1 MSWLGLLVGEF
12 RVCIWVAVFGVLP
25 VCTLG
30 SACDT
35 LLASMLLVSREC
47 KNVFRPY
54 NSRKHSPHTE
64 KTRQPGSVA
73 GVAAGCSCGR
83 RVHCLEL
90 TPEAITALGH
100 IFRASMAAYKNLGF
114 GGLNLSF

>member
-47 KNVFRPY
+47 RMYSVHTIPG
-54 NSRKHSPHTE
+54 STLHTLRKHDNQGQLLGL
-64 KTRQPGSVA
+64 RPGVH
-73 GVAAGCSCGR
+73 AADGC
-83 RVHCLEL
+83 
-90 TPEAITALGH
+90 TAW
-100 IFRASMAAYKNLGF
+100 N
-114 GGLNLSF
+114 